1 MIHTEKLQVLST
13 SKRDSGKSINCK
25 KADVKKR
32 KSKTSTNVAN
42 VPVRISIID
51 RSSDRFFA
59 IITSIILVFQELTVK
74 EKNKLQQSS
83 TTDTHSHTENSVT
96 LTDWPV
102 HDEFEYDSDEIS
114 VIEYDAILASL
125 DCH

>member
-1 MIHTEKLQVLST
+1 
-13 SKRDSGKSINCK
+13 
-25 KADVKKR
+25 
-32 KSKTSTNVAN
+32 
-42 VPVRISIID
+42 
-51 RSSDRFFA
+51 
-59 IITSIILVFQELTVK
+59 VFQELTVK